1 MPTTGAGGAETT
13 AAVDHRA
20 LSHGNGKETK
30 ENKVQM
36 PATGACNSR
45 LLQPLFVVLYHMGIG
60 TLGKK

>member
-36 PATGACNSR
+36 PATGACN
-45 LLQPLFVVLYHMGIG
+45 
-60 TLGKK
+60 